1 MTEKKPYI
9 ENKCSVRII
18 SPKTERRC
26 FFGYYDLKAYDDSD
40 RYHLCNIVE
49 FENRFPTSSDVMEL
63 GVIDLD
69 NGSYEKIDETTAWNF
84 QQGAML
90 QWSRAE
96 KDVIYFNTFKD
107 GEYLT
112 IKKNVRTGEKSYAPV
127 CANISRD
134 GKYGLK
140 INFSRIF
147 DFRPGY
153 GYCNIKDPYF
163 DVAQP
168 ENDGVFLV
176 DLEKGIEKLILSYP
190 DMVKLLNMPEV
201 EKSKFVV
208 NHITFNLSGDKFL
221 LLLRNF
227 PEEGSDAYGT
237 ALIVSDINGNA
248 RLIGGFEGGFSHYD
262 WKSDNEVLFF
272 ARYKGVYD
280 MYLINVDTIEW
291 TLLYPTIFNG
301 RNLHCLYSP
310 DRRYMIGDTYAGKD
324 GYRPLFFYD
333 CKTKESDILT
343 KSLVPYGNGFDDLRT
358 DLHNRFN
365 TKGDKISFDTI
376 QNGKREIAELDFA
389 EYIKKR
395 G

>member
-18 SPKTERRC
+18 SPKTEKRC

-107 GEYLT
+107 G
-112 IKKNVRTGEKSYAPV
+112 
-127 CANISRD
+127 
-134 GKYGLK
+134 
-140 INFSRIF
+140 
-147 DFRPGY
+147 
-153 GYCNIKDPYF
+153 
-163 DVAQP
+163 
-168 ENDGVFLV
+168 
-176 DLEKGIEKLILSYP
+176 
-190 DMVKLLNMPEV
+190 
-201 EKSKFVV
+201 
-208 NHITFNLSGDKFL
+208 
-221 LLLRNF
+221 
-227 PEEGSDAYGT
+227 
-237 ALIVSDINGNA
+237 
-248 RLIGGFEGGFSHYD
+248 
-262 WKSDNEVLFF
+262 
-272 ARYKGVYD
+272 
-280 MYLINVDTIEW
+280 
-291 TLLYPTIFNG
+291 
-301 RNLHCLYSP
+301 
-310 DRRYMIGDTYAGKD
+310 
-324 GYRPLFFYD
+324 YRPLFFYD